1 MGKQWKCIHFPV
13 SDLRWLIMA
22 STTWLTTLEEKWAH
36 SLLAR
41 LYHEYV
47 VLTGY
52 RARSMEGLLAFS
64 FIMRAAAKAIFLD
77 DDFWLLIHDWTI
89 HFFFFWVVWKR
100 ERESRVGKWSL
111 IVLPKNGP
119 WKIYLRQL
127 AEQLG
132 GLSIWPHWGK
142 IQFLVQIFQK
152 ILDEFFGGQIPIF
165 APKITE

>member
-1 MGKQWKCIHFPV
+1 M
-13 SDLRWLIMA
+13 
-22 STTWLTTLEEKWAH
+22 
-36 SLLAR
+36 LAR

-89 HFFFFWVVWKR
+89 HFFLLGSSEKGK

-119 WKIYLRQL
+119 
-127 AEQLG
+127 
-132 GLSIWPHWGK
+132 
-142 IQFLVQIFQK
+142 
-152 ILDEFFGGQIPIF
+152 
-165 APKITE
+165 